1 MGASHSRN
9 VRESRS
15 GAPDRRAP
23 RRTREESESSTNQD
37 TPEPYLRRRR
47 LEFSRSL
54 GLPRGDTEVD
64 GSLRAARVFPRNLRR
79 HWGRVSPQESSQLA
93 FAPPSTDI
101 NIAQQHAE
109 SSQMSSS
116 PLSEMR
122 ESGSAPS
129 SAINATP
136 LDFQSWQSQP
146 AANVEEQNAQPTPS
160 ARLDEPLF
168 DPRPAPSLFSS
179 SVSPNESSLPLS
191 SHPRL
196 NPHSLRGTASPD
208 ESRANRAQ
216 RAEALPG
223 TRGAPPSS
231 AFGTLLS
238 EVLGASR
245 EAHSGSSSNMPVSGT
260 SVIVQGAL
268 VARTAPNTSS
278 PSTDA
283 QRPAAPAAAPA
294 SMPSAES
301 ASQPEAPHA
310 NSSLDPN
317 AFPSSNTMPG
327 TPFGSSHSG
336 DQPGSVPGS
345 EVPHVATLEE
355 QGEML
360 GRILRIATAATAASL
375 VSPGSSASGR
385 PPNAAA
391 GSNPANA
398 NETNADA
405 DADARQSS
413 NSTRPQELS
422 TASTATSSGPNTGSS
437 IGSTTT
443 SSATES
449 SESQATRPDTSRSA
463 SGRLGSELLERLASL
478 SSRGNTDESSQ
489 QRRDSAPESGAMS
502 TISRLM
508 RDALRTSSPPPP
520 RPNSDQAHER
530 GPVVSNVLS
539 ILDRARQGDPLTEG
553 EPESFERFLHD
564 LILDLSAAVM
574 ELDRSHAQTTSDSAS
589 DPSRAQATNSA
600 SSSSA
605 RASGW
610 ADLPSVGHAGDH
622 GPSSENNADHPV
634 STQTGD
640 ASDYPHTDSAS
651 RPNDLDPRVLAR
663 REGDLSWGQLS
674 FFRLFRFERNAQSL
688 IPCVL
693 VGVRS
698 LRPDERLMGT
708 DERTE
713 EGLAGTS
720 RFVLFVSGG
729 RYHDQHPLLTA
740 RPRDAGRDLMFM
752 MELLGTMVAM
762 SSKPQTASA
771 SEIARS
777 GLPLIK
783 AEQLPKLHSE
793 GKVTEN
799 TSEKCLV
806 CLEDWQPT
814 DECRILN
821 CHHAFHS
828 GCVDQW
834 LEKSSNSCPL
844 CTY

>member
-37 TPEPYLRRRR
+37 TSEPYLRRRR
-47 LEFSRSL
+47 LGFSRSL
-54 GLPRGDTEVD
+54 GLPREDTDVD

-79 HWGRVSPQESSQLA
+79 HWGRASSQESSQLA

-101 NIAQQHAE
+101 NIAQQRPEPAL
-109 SSQMSSS
+109 SFSS
-116 PLSEMR
+116 PMSETR
-122 ESGSAPS
+122 EPDSTPS
-129 SAINATP
+129 SA
-136 LDFQSWQSQP
+136 LDASLVDSQSRQSQP
-146 AANVEEQNAQPTPS
+146 AANVEEQNAQPTPP
-160 ARLDEPLF
+160 AGLDQPQI
-168 DPRPAPSLFSS
+168 DPRPAPSLFAS
-179 SVSPNESSLPLS
+179 SVSPTESSLTLP

-216 RAEALPG
+216 RAEAFPG
-223 TRGAPPSS
+223 SRGAPPSS

-245 EAHSGSSSNMPVSGT
+245 EAHSGPSSNMPVSGT

-268 VARTAPNTSS
+268 VARTAPS
-278 PSTDA
+278 PSSSGSDA
-283 QRPAAPAAAPA
+283 QQAAT
-294 SMPSAES
+294 PSGES
-301 ASQPEAPHA
+301 ASESASRSESSRA
-310 NSSLDPN
+310 NPALDPN
-317 AFPSSNTMPG
+317 AFSSSNNIPG
-327 TPFGSSHSG
+327 TQFGPPHTG
-336 DQPGSVPGS
+336 DQPGSAPGP

-375 VSPGSSASGR
+375 ISPGSSALGR
-385 PPNAAA
+385 PPTAAA
-391 GSNPANA
+391 SDPANA
-398 NETNADA
+398 NETN
-405 DADARQSS
+405 ARQSS
-413 NSTRPQELS
+413 NSTRPQEPSTAS

-437 IGSTTT
+437 IGSTAT

-449 SESQATRPDTSRSA
+449 SESQRTRPDTSRSA

-478 SSRGNTDESSQ
+478 SSRGNTDETS

-520 RPNSDQAHER
+520 RPSSDQAHER

-553 EPESFERFLHD
+553 EPDSFERFLHD

-574 ELDRSHAQTTSDSAS
+574 ELDRSNAQTSSGTAS
-589 DPSRAQATNSA
+589 DPA
-600 SSSSA
+600 STSST
-605 RASGW
+605 RASGPVN
-610 ADLPSVGHAGDH
+610 LPDVVPAGDH
-622 GPSSENNADHPV
+622 DPSSENGAVHPD

-640 ASDYPHTDSAS
+640 ATDRRNTESSS
-651 RPNDLDPRVLAR
+651 RQSDLDPRVLAR

-708 DERTE
+708 EERTE

-777 GLPLIK
+777 GLPLVK
-783 AEQLPKLHSE
+783 ADELPRLHRE

-844 CTY
+844 CMY